1 LSNEDNVKM
10 QASLC
15 GNDLRRN
22 TLRSGALFVAALLF
36 TGTFAG
42 AQQRNA
48 QPADRLELA
57 IMYSGSYA
65 NLSSGNNKFWLNG
78 GTAELAGQIH
88 RGLGVVCNLT
98 GLHTAN
104 TGASV
109 PLNLL
114 TTTFGPRYTW
124 TPARRSGVA
133 RTVSIFGEGLAGEAH
148 GFNGLF
154 PGPSSAAPSSL
165 SLAVQVGGGV
175 DVGLSRHFSLR
186 AVQAS
191 WLRTQFSNTTTNVQ
205 NNLQLGAGI
214 IFHSANR

>member
-1 LSNEDNVKM
+1 M

-22 TLRSGALFVAALLF
+22 ALRSGALFVAALLF

-104 TGASV
+104 TGARGCYEV
-109 PLNLL
+109 C
-114 TTTFGPRYTW
+114 TKIGAYV
-124 TPARRSGVA
+124 G
-133 RTVSIFGEGLAGEAH
+133 
-148 GFNGLF
+148 
-154 PGPSSAAPSSL
+154 GPSYPL
-165 SLAVQVGGGV
+165 WMDGKPGE
-175 DVGLSRHFSLR
+175 SRL
-186 AVQAS
+186 
-191 WLRTQFSNTTTNVQ
+191 
-205 NNLQLGAGI
+205 
-214 IFHSANR
+214 